1 MFKRSMH
8 ICSIPRWIALL
19 VFLSAITTSAFAG
32 AGEVSGHGNVNDVM
46 VRVDGDPITRG
57 DILRRIL
64 INKGDIDPSKM
75 EPDKWQGMMQT
86 ATKSEII
93 DRLLLKAARSENM
106 KIEPEK
112 LETFIKQ
119 KTKRFG
125 QDRLKEIL
133 GLQNAATEQEFKEAV
148 HKKMLIEEY
157 RVGLVG
163 NITIE
168 NKEVKNYYE
177 ENKSTFNRPDRV
189 RLEMLVMDK
198 SVDAD
203 ALYVRVK
210 KGEDFEKVVHEAGNN
225 ETSSIERR
233 FIWTTYNVRPESMG
247 PKLKEGEK
255 GDILVPFLV
264 NDKYYIMKILEKRPA
279 GTAGFDEVEDRIREV
294 LKRNKETVTILSWY
308 ETRVRDHKIEYV
320 KE

>member
-8 ICSIPRWIALL
+8 ICSIPRWITLF
-19 VFLSAITTSAFAG
+19 VFLFIICNGSFVG
-32 AGEVSGHGNVNDVM
+32 AEEVSGHGNVNDVM
-46 VRVDGDPITRG
+46 VRVDDDPITRG

-64 INKGDIDPSKM
+64 INKGDVDPSKM
-75 EPDKWQGMMQT
+75 EPEKWQGMMET

-93 DRLLLKAARSENM
+93 DRLLLKAARAENM

-119 KTKRFG
+119 NTKRFG
-125 QDRLKEIL
+125 QDRLQEIL

-157 RVGLVG
+157 RSGLVE

-177 ENKSTFNRPDRV
+177 ENKSTFNRPERV
-189 RLEMLVMDK
+189 HLELLVVDK
-198 SVDAD
+198 TVDAD
-203 ALYVRVK
+203 ALYKRVK
-210 KGEDFEKVVHEAGNN
+210 KGGDFEKVAREDDNN

-233 FIWTTYNVRPESMG
+233 LSWTTNTVMPEPVRPQ
-247 PKLKEGEK
+247 LKEGKK
-255 GDILVPFLV
+255 GDILEPFLV
-264 NDKYYIMKILEKRPA
+264 NDKYYIVKILERRPA
-279 GTAGFDEVEDRIREV
+279 GTAGLDEVEDRIREV
-294 LKRNKETVTILSWY
+294 IKRKKETMIILSWY
-308 ETRVRDHKIEYV
+308 ETRVRDHTIEYV